1 MALFKKLGVDVFTR
15 WRTTLDWFL
24 TSQERESDKELQ
36 MLPLLDAL
44 LAFEDYSRVCEREF
58 EEKMRREQVEKTR
71 TERKARETFKDLLLD
86 LRDSG
91 EIKARSKWKSVYP
104 AFQNDERYL
113 NLLGNPG
120 SNPLELFWDV
130 VDNLDLELDAKIS
143 YVEDAIHIYNK
154 NVEAGKPFEFNPET
168 TEDEFRRALSPLLD
182 GNTDLQE
189 LSDEDLKEVY
199 ASVRSLWHCLHF
211 LLTSW

>member
-1 MALFKKLGVDVFTR
+1 M
-15 WRTTLDWFL
+15 
-24 TSQERESDKELQ
+24 
-36 MLPLLDAL
+36 
-44 LAFEDYSRVCEREF
+44 
-58 EEKMRREQVEKTR
+58 
-71 TERKARETFKDLLLD
+71 
-86 LRDSG
+86 
-91 EIKARSKWKSVYP
+91 YP

-154 NVEAGKPFEFNPET
+154 NVEAGKPFEFSPET

-182 GNTDLQE
+182 GNTDLQD

-199 ASVRSLWHCLHF
+199 ASVRSL
-211 LLTSW
+211 